1 MRNDPKKYLTYRK
14 FVESELNGRFR
25 LILNGTQEQKDA
37 REVGSASSIHTWTY
51 TSFLTPIINSP
62 HSLPSKK

>member
-25 LILNGTQEQKDA
+25 LILNGTKEQEEG
-37 REVGSASSIHTWTY
+37 REVQ
-51 TSFLTPIINSP
+51 TPNFHFWYS
-62 HSLPSKK
+62 

>member
-25 LILNGTQEQKDA
+25 LILNGTEEQKEA
-37 REVGSASSIHTWTY
+37 REVGSSLLQSHLDTHVLSS
-51 TSFLTPIINSP
+51 PR
-62 HSLPSKK
+62 